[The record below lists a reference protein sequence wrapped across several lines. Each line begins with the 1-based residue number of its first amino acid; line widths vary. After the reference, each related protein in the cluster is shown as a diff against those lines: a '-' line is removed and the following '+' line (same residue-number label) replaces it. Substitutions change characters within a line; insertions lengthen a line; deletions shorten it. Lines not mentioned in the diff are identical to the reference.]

1 MPDTNRPQLGQAKIE
16 PRDPVP
22 AGSWGTWTIRYTVPA
37 PGIDDGGAV
46 RIAVRF
52 ASDWARPQTDDP
64 ASDNYVSASSSREDV
79 VLQCTWMERGNVRPY
94 MPYLLVQVLDAPLEK
109 GDEVTV
115 VWGDRSGG
123 GRGNRAQTFAQD
135 RFDFQ
140 VLVDRFG
147 TGLFEP
153 IADHPW
159 LQVVP
164 GAPSRLIVF
173 ATGDGS
179 LAHPVRVLVRGE
191 DVWGNAATQDIG
203 GVRIATAGPGT
214 DLPERVDLAGGPR
227 IFAPVTCEGN
237 GQLTVRAEHAELGSA
252 EGNPLQVRPHT
263 NTYHPFW
270 GDLHG
275 QSEETIG
282 TNSAERYFRYARDQA
297 LCDFVAH
304 QGNDFQVTDAFW
316 EELNRLTEEL
326 TEDGRFVAIP
336 GYEWSGL
343 TPAGGDHNVIL
354 AEEGRDIYR
363 SSTVQVR
370 GEARQAED
378 TSPVTRLY
386 SRLKAARD
394 PAIVFPHIGGRRAD
408 LDFHDAELEPVIEV
422 HSCWGTFEWFF
433 HDALR
438 RGYRLGVVAN
448 SDGHKGRPGSEHAG
462 AGKFGVYGGLTCILA
477 ERLDR
482 QSLFEALRAR
492 RCYGTSGPRIH
503 VEATLAG
510 KEIGSELGQF
520 EPSLPL
526 TVSVMGT
533 APIERID
540 LLAAGHAVTSWE
552 ADRYE
557 ERPRDRIRIRW
568 SGARILNRNRAT
580 RWDGTL
586 RISGDGLAKVE
597 EFAFDTP
604 AHGVQAS
611 GRSSVRWVSS
621 TTGDEDG
628 LVLLLDEPAKGALE
642 LNTGPLSCSVNVD
655 DLRSGPIALDAGG
668 VEQEVIFEF
677 CPASEGLPSCVDW
690 ESEVSPSREHAIKG
704 LIPYHL
710 RITQVDGH
718 RAWTSPWFVKCQ
730 SKNPI

>member
-1 MPDTNRPQLGQAKIE
+1 MPDTIPPQLGHAEIE

-22 AGSWGTWTIRYTVPA
+22 AGAWGTWTIRYTVPA
-37 PGIDDGGAV
+37 PGIDDGGAL
-46 RIAVRF
+46 RIAIRF
-52 ASDWARPQTDDP
+52 ASDWARPQTEDP
-64 ASDNYVSASSSREDV
+64 AGDNYVSASSSREDV
-79 VLQCTWMERGNVRPY
+79 VLQCGWMERGNIRPY
-94 MPYLLVQVLDAPLEK
+94 MPFLLVQVLDAPLEE
-109 GDEVTV
+109 GDEVAI

-123 GRGNRAQTFAQD
+123 GRGSRVQTFAQD

-140 VLVDRFG
+140 VSVDRFG

-153 IADHPW
+153 IAEQPW

-164 GAPSRLIVF
+164 GAVRRLVAF

-179 LAHPVRVLVRGE
+179 PAHPVRVLVRGE
-191 DVWGNAATQDIG
+191 DVWGNASTEDLGPI
-203 GVRIATAGPGT
+203 RITASGPGV
-214 DLPERVDLAGGPR
+214 DLPQEAALRKGR
-227 IFAPVTCEGN
+227 ILFAPVKCPQDGT
-237 GQLTVRAEHAELGSA
+237 LIIRAEHAQLGTVEA
-252 EGNPLQVRPHT
+252 NPLPIRREAPTH
-263 NTYHPFW
+263 HPFW

-282 TNSAERYFRYARDQA
+282 TNSAEKYFLYARDQA
-297 LCDFVAH
+297 LCDFAAH

-316 EELNRLTEEL
+316 EELNRLAAEL
-326 TEDGRFVAIP
+326 TEDGHFVAIP

-343 TPAGGDHNVIL
+343 TPAGGDHNVLL

-363 SSTVQVR
+363 SSTVQVK
-370 GEARQAED
+370 GEARQDED
-378 TSPVTRLY
+378 ASPVTKLY
-386 SRLKAARD
+386 SKLKAARD
-394 PAIVFPHIGGRRAD
+394 PAIVFPHIGGRRAN
-408 LDFHDAELEPVIEV
+408 LDFFDADLEPVIEV

-448 SDGHKGRPGSEHAG
+448 SDGHKGRPGAEHAG

-482 QSLFEALRAR
+482 KSLFEALRAR

-503 VEATLAG
+503 LEATLAG
-510 KEIGSELGQF
+510 EHIGSELGQL
-520 EPSLPL
+520 ESPLLL
-526 TVSVMGT
+526 TVSVIGT

-540 LLAAGHAVTSWE
+540 LLAAGHAVTSWL

-557 ERPRDRIRIRW
+557 ERPADRVRVRW
-568 SGARILNRNRAT
+568 SGSRILNRNRAT
-580 RWDGTL
+580 QWDGAL
-586 RISGDGLAKVE
+586 RIHGNELTRVE

-611 GRSSVRWVSS
+611 DGSSVQWVSS

-628 LVLLLDEPAKGALE
+628 LVLHLKEPAKGTLE
-642 LNTGPLSCSVNVD
+642 FGTGPLSCSVNVAA
-655 DLRSGPIALDAGG
+655 LRSGPMVFDAGG
-668 VEQEVIFEF
+668 VDQQVVFELAPAVQER
-677 CPASEGLPSCVDW
+677 PSCVNW
-690 ESEVSPSREHAIKG
+690 ECELSPSKEQAVAG

-718 RAWTSPWFVKCQ
+718 RAWASPWFVKC
-730 SKNPI
+730 PG